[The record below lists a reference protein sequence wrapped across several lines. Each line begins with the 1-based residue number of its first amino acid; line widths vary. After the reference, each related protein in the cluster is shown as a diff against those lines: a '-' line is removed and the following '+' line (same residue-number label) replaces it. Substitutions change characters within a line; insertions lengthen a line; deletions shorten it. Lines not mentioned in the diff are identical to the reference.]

1 MDAFDLFFVFGPTIQ
16 RIFHLGFLPQDG
28 DFVELT
34 NVERES
40 YLRNNRQ
47 TTERIFRMNMPS
59 NDGCTEGTV
68 ICLTESDKA
77 NLMSAV
83 KFMEEYTRGKIFHDS
98 EERLHYV
105 AGRLPEVFSKGTR
118 FEQKYNKGGV

>member
-28 DFVELT
+28 DFAELT
-34 NVERES
+34 NGERES

-59 NDGCTEGTV
+59 NDGCTEGMV
-68 ICLTESDKA
+68 VCLTESEKT
-77 NLMSAV
+77 NLKNAV
-83 KFMEEYTRGKIFHDS
+83 KFMEEYAKGRNFHDN

-105 AGRLPEVFSKGTR
+105 ASRLPEVFSKGTR
-118 FEQKYNKGGV
+118 FEQKYKNREV